1 MGTVCAWNS
10 TTLDLDSICVGRSPP
25 SSVLIRVIVSA
36 KSRDGSPRRG
46 PKPAFGY
53 LIPTLKTVDGFPC
66 SVARLRHSPSNY
78 QP

>member
-10 TTLDLDSICVGRSPP
+10 TTLDLDSIICVGL
-25 SSVLIRVIVSA
+25 SSVLIRVTVSA

>member
-1 MGTVCAWNS
+1 LE
-10 TTLDLDSICVGRSPP
+10 LDDAGLGLDHLRRSVAS

>member
-1 MGTVCAWNS
+1 MNVLVLQRWSTWPAVCAR
-10 TTLDLDSICVGRSPP
+10 RSASGVP
-25 SSVLIRVIVSA
+25 IRVSVHA
-36 KSRDGSPRRG
+36 KSRGGSPRRG
-46 PKPAFGY
+46 PEPAFGY